1 MKVFERNALLI
12 RPTRSGKNLA
22 STSLM
27 QNSVDQ
33 GRRFASRNLIGKPG
47 DVVGR

>member
-1 MKVFERNALLI
+1 MELFGRKALLV

-33 GRRFASRNLIGKPG
+33 GRRFVSRNLIWKPG